1 MLQRE
6 ATLLDALTTH
16 ERQQDEVV
24 AIMATTSIVMHT
36 TLLHI
41 CAGLV

>member
-6 ATLLDALTTH
+6 ATLGTLTLH
-16 ERQQDEVV
+16 EHQQDEDV
-24 AIMATTSIVMHT
+24 AMMASTSMVMHT

-41 CAGLV
+41 RAGLV